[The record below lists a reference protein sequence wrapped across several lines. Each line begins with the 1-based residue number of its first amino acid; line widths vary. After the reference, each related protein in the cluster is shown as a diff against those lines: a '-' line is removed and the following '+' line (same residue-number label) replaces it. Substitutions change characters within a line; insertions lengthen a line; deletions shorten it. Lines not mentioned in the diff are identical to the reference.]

1 MPNRADGNDDTTN
14 GVSSPQSTAT
24 PSRPPSGGPGSAGS
38 GAASSAPQPGAPN
51 DEDLDRQSEAALAS
65 GTDDLPSEGLLSF
78 YDRLRERIVAKIEG
92 RGHRFAEG
100 TVRALLLVPDVFMLL
115 VRLSLDKQV
124 PTQARMLI
132 GGALAYFVL
141 PMDLL
146 PEALVGVGGYVDD
159 LVLAT
164 AVLAQAFSGELEPYA
179 RKHWSGSED
188 LRKVIADVSY
198 AAENLLGAKLYGRLK
213 GLMEKRGIRL
223 PEGT

>member
-1 MPNRADGNDDTTN
+1 MPNKANGHDD
-14 GVSSPQSTAT
+14 STDT
-24 PSRPPSGGPGSAGS
+24 PTSDT
-38 GAASSAPQPGAPN
+38 APN
-51 DEDLDRQSEAALAS
+51 DAPSEEELERNSEEAFAADAAE
-65 GTDDLPSEGLLSF
+65 DLPSSGLLSF
-78 YDRLRERIVAKIEG
+78 YDRLRERIVAKVEG
-92 RGHRFAEG
+92 RGGRFTEG

-115 VRLSLDKQV
+115 VRLSLDKEV
-124 PTQARMLI
+124 PAQARMLI

-188 LRKVIADVSY
+188 LRVVLADISY
-198 AAENLLGAKLYGRLK
+198 AAENLLGAKLFNRLK
-213 GLMEKRGIRL
+213 GLMEKRGIKL
-223 PEGT
+223 PEST

>member
-1 MPNRADGNDDTTN
+1 MPNKANGHDDSTDTPTTD
-14 GVSSPQSTAT
+14 T
-24 PSRPPSGGPGSAGS
+24 
-38 GAASSAPQPGAPN
+38 APN
-51 DEDLDRQSEAALAS
+51 DAPSEEELERNSEEAFAADAAE
-65 GTDDLPSEGLLSF
+65 DLPSSGLLSF
-78 YDRLRERIVAKIEG
+78 YDRLRERIVAKVEG
-92 RGHRFAEG
+92 RGGRFTEG

-115 VRLSLDKQV
+115 VRLSLDKEV
-124 PTQARMLI
+124 PAQARMLI

-188 LRKVIADVSY
+188 LRVVLADISY
-198 AAENLLGAKLYGRLK
+198 AAENLLGAKLFNRLK
-213 GLMEKRGIRL
+213 GLMEKRGIKL
-223 PEGT
+223 PEST

>member
-1 MPNRADGNDDTTN
+1 MPNKANGHDDTTD
-14 GVSSPQSTAT
+14 T
-24 PSRPPSGGPGSAGS
+24 PTSDTTPTDAPSEEELERNSEEAF
-38 GAASSAPQPGAPN
+38 AA
-51 DEDLDRQSEAALAS
+51 DAAE
-65 GTDDLPSEGLLSF
+65 DLPSSGLLSF
-78 YDRLRERIVAKIEG
+78 YDRLRERIVAKVEG
-92 RGHRFAEG
+92 RGGRFTEG

-115 VRLSLDKQV
+115 VRLSLDKEV
-124 PTQARMLI
+124 PAQARMLI

-188 LRKVIADVSY
+188 LRVVLADVSY
-198 AAENLLGAKLYGRLK
+198 AAENLLGAKLFNRLK
-213 GLMEKRGIRL
+213 GLMEKRGIKL
-223 PEGT
+223 PEST